1 VGDDPFDEQGH
12 QGVAHMGTPQ
22 PGQAG
27 EFGEVVKLFGASSLG
42 SDALTAL
49 VTAKCQTYKCP
60 RE

>member
-1 VGDDPFDEQGH
+1 
-12 QGVAHMGTPQ
+12 MGTPQ